1 MATAN
6 PPTRPGIPLPVRP
19 ARHAIYVWQ
28 WPVRIVHWTI
38 VICLLGL
45 SFTGYYVDHPFFSGG
60 GGPGHARFT
69 MGTIR
74 FIHEMLG
81 FTFIAAV
88 LFRIYWAFV
97 GNRYAHWRALLP
109 VTKTQRRELR
119 ETVAFYAFRRVHIP
133 RTNGHNQLAGMAYVF
148 LYIGFILTALTGAD
162 RRVLRSR
169 AIPRASRRLGR
180 PPDRGRRARLRRSG
194 RRADRRLGA
203 DPRRLR
209 DLASRRAGGARDAA
223 AA

>member
-1 MATAN
+1 VAGAD
-6 PPTRPGIPLPVRP
+6 RPLDDRDLPAGALV
-19 ARHAIYVWQ
+19 
-28 WPVRIVHWTI
+28 
-38 VICLLGL
+38 
-45 SFTGYYVDHPFFSGG
+45 TGYYVDHPFFSGG

-69 MGTIR
+69 MATIR

-148 LYIGFILTALTGAD
+148 LYIGFILTALTG
-162 RRVLRSR
+162 
-169 AIPRASRRLGR
+169 LGLFAWVIRR
-180 PPDRGRRARLRRSG
+180 PPWTTLFGWTWGVMSIPALRLLHFLLMFLYIAFAIHHVYSAILVDVEERNGELSSMITG
-194 RRADRRLGA
+194 YKADVMDVEAPRD
-203 DPRRLR
+203 DPRR
-209 DLASRRAGGARDAA
+209 AQA
-223 AA
+223 